1 MEEEK
6 IHNKNKFIITLIC
19 MILII
24 LLVIGSLFLGKYIS
38 DEENKDNN
46 EVNNQGESSEVV
58 ESVMPEDYDEKIV
71 YEREEIR
78 KYYDLV
84 FEDSFNLLTEKIP
97 NDIEFVKVDDGQLMW
112 NIDNQWEN
120 DSNIANCIHIEI
132 YLDGFDETLFHAY
145 VMSDDYSLYYYQI
158 DNVDAL
164 NKYGN
169 QDLSKI
175 TIADKNNISVKKIDL
190 LTNLFSLKDE
200 NNTLIVAEEIEKVKN
215 GDSIY
220 YIIYDINDRVF
231 SIEESKLTE
240 DLKIKE
246 YQN

>member
-1 MEEEK
+1 
-6 IHNKNKFIITLIC
+6 
-19 MILII
+19 
-24 LLVIGSLFLGKYIS
+24 
-38 DEENKDNN
+38 
-46 EVNNQGESSEVV
+46 
-58 ESVMPEDYDEKIV
+58 
-71 YEREEIR
+71 
-78 KYYDLV
+78 
-84 FEDSFNLLTEKIP
+84 
-97 NDIEFVKVDDGQLMW
+97 
-112 NIDNQWEN
+112 
-120 DSNIANCIHIEI
+120 
-132 YLDGFDETLFHAY
+132 
-145 VMSDDYSLYYYQI
+145 MSDDYSLYYYQI

-164 NKYGN
+164 NKYDN

>member
-1 MEEEK
+1 
-6 IHNKNKFIITLIC
+6 
-19 MILII
+19 
-24 LLVIGSLFLGKYIS
+24 
-38 DEENKDNN
+38 
-46 EVNNQGESSEVV
+46 
-58 ESVMPEDYDEKIV
+58 
-71 YEREEIR
+71 
-78 KYYDLV
+78 
-84 FEDSFNLLTEKIP
+84 
-97 NDIEFVKVDDGQLMW
+97 
-112 NIDNQWEN
+112 
-120 DSNIANCIHIEI
+120 
-132 YLDGFDETLFHAY
+132 
-145 VMSDDYSLYYYQI
+145 MSDDYSLYYYQI

-164 NKYGN
+164 NKYDN

-220 YIIYDINDRVF
+220 DINDRVF

>member
-1 MEEEK
+1 
-6 IHNKNKFIITLIC
+6 
-19 MILII
+19 
-24 LLVIGSLFLGKYIS
+24 
-38 DEENKDNN
+38 
-46 EVNNQGESSEVV
+46 
-58 ESVMPEDYDEKIV
+58 
-71 YEREEIR
+71 
-78 KYYDLV
+78 
-84 FEDSFNLLTEKIP
+84 
-97 NDIEFVKVDDGQLMW
+97 
-112 NIDNQWEN
+112 
-120 DSNIANCIHIEI
+120 
-132 YLDGFDETLFHAY
+132 
-145 VMSDDYSLYYYQI
+145 MSDDYSLYYYQI